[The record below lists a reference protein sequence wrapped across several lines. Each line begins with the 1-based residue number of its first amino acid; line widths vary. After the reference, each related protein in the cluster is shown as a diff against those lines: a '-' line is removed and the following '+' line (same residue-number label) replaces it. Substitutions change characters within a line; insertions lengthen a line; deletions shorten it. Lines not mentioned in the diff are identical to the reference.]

1 MSFFMRKTDT
11 SAGSLL
17 LDRREIASL
26 LTLETCIA
34 AVERAFLLYG
44 QGATSPPGI
53 LGIHAGD
60 GGFHIKAGLLKTDKS
75 YFAAKMNANFVENA
89 RRFGLPLIQ
98 GLILLC
104 DGENGYPLA
113 VMDSTEIT
121 VKRTG
126 AATAIAAKYLARPDS
141 RTATI
146 CGCGNQGRVQLRAIK
161 TVLPVE
167 QAFAF
172 DADRTHAVA
181 FAAELSPELQMQIQ
195 PTDDLPSALERSDI
209 CVTCTPAKNFFLRK
223 QDVHPGM
230 FIAAVGADNPE
241 KQELDPALMASSK
254 VVTDVLEQCAT
265 MGDLHHALEQGLLQK
280 TQVHA
285 ELAEIIAGKKP
296 GRTSREEITIFD
308 STGMAL
314 QDVAAAIEVYERA
327 LQIGA
332 GVRKNFL
339 N

>member
-1 MSFFMRKTDT
+1 
-11 SAGSLL
+11 LL
-17 LDRREIASL
+17 ERREIASL

-53 LGIHAGD
+53 LGVHAAD
-60 GGFHIKAGLLKTDKS
+60 GGFHIKAGLLKTSKS
-75 YFAAKMNANFVENA
+75 YFAAKLNANFVENTK
-89 RRFGLPLIQ
+89 RFGLPLIQ

-104 DGENGYPLA
+104 DAENGYPLA

-121 VKRTG
+121 IKRTG

-141 RTATI
+141 KTATI

-161 TVLPVE
+161 TVLPIE

-172 DADRTHAVA
+172 DVERTHAIT
-181 FAAELSPELQMQIQ
+181 FAAELSSGLQMQIQ
-195 PTDDLPSALERSDI
+195 PTDDLVAALKQSDV
-209 CVTCTPAKNFFLRK
+209 CVTCTPARQFFIRK
-223 QDVHPGM
+223 QDIHPGM
-230 FIAAVGADNPE
+230 FIAGVGADNPE
-241 KQELDPALMASSK
+241 KQELEPELLASSK
-254 VVTDVLEQCAT
+254 IVADILEQCAAI
-265 MGDLHHALEQGLLQK
+265 GDLHHALQKGLLQK

-285 ELAEIIAGKKP
+285 ELGEIVAGKKP
-296 GRTSREEITIFD
+296 GRITRDEITIFD

-327 LQIGA
+327 LQA
-332 GVRKNFL
+332 GMGIRKNFL

>member
-1 MSFFMRKTDT
+1 MHKTDIT
-11 SAGSLL
+11 AGSLL
-17 LDRREIASL
+17 LDRCEVASL
-26 LTLETCIA
+26 LTLETCIS

-44 QGATSPPGI
+44 EGATSPPGI
-53 LGIHAGD
+53 LGVHAAG
-60 GGFHIKAGLLKTDKS
+60 GGFHIKAGLLKTGKS

-121 VKRTG
+121 IKRTG
-126 AATAIAAKYLARPDS
+126 AATAIAAKYLARADS
-141 RTATI
+141 KTATI
-146 CGCGNQGRVQLRAIK
+146 CGCGNQGRVQLRSIK
-161 TVLPVE
+161 TVLPIERV
-167 QAFAF
+167 FAF
-172 DADRTHAVA
+172 DTDRTHALA
-181 FAAELSPELQMQIQ
+181 FATELSSELQMQIQ
-195 PTDDLPSALERSDI
+195 PVDDLPSALKESDV
-209 CVTCTPAKNFFLRK
+209 CVACTPAKQFFIRK

-230 FIAAVGADNPE
+230 FIAGVGADNPE
-241 KQELDPALMASSK
+241 KQELEPALMASSK
-254 VVTDVLEQCAT
+254 VVTDILEQCAT
-265 MGDLHHALEQGLLQK
+265 IGDLHHALEKGLLQK

-285 ELAEIIAGKKP
+285 ELGEIVAGKKA
-296 GRTSREEITIFD
+296 GRTSPEEITIFD

-327 LQIGA
+327 LKAGA